1 MCAAAGATAQTKSA
15 VPAPA
20 ADTVLLSETADGDY
34 IVRRFIVKSRGDADY
49 SIRYQINLATLNAA
63 LNGNPQ
69 ELDGLNA
76 FVDNLVKDTLR
87 QVCAVTI
94 TGYSSPDGPLK
105 FNEAL
110 AAKRAGDFKAYV
122 DRKYDFSKKYKV
134 TVNSVA
140 EDWETCRAL
149 VAQSSMPDRQS
160 VLNVIDGKQSS
171 DQKELALKKMPAAWS
186 YLKKNVLPK
195 LRRVELT
202 IGYGAGNIVEQRTMI
217 PKPKPAPQ
225 PQPAQPAEPYVVVD
239 EQVNGI
245 IVEMPDRHE
254 YKKEVREESRE
265 VKKEARA
272 AERLAKKEAREAQ
285 KIVRQQEKAA
295 KKIAKKEAKAAKK
308 AGRIAAEGMSYA
320 LVENGVGALVE
331 VNCETDFCAKSDLF
345 VAFVKD
351 IAKAVL
357 DNDPADV
364 DALMNCKYPGTELTV
379 SETMP
384 EKVMSIGENLQIRRF
399 VRYAENTSVAYV
411 HAGGKI
417 GVLVNLAVEGV
428 DASEIGKNVAMQIA
442 ALNPRFWD
450 KSQVT
455 EDVLAEEKKIALAL
469 MDSDPKMASKPAQV
483 KEKIVMGKM
492 NKFYEEN
499 CLLQQAFVKDGDV
512 SVEQYMNNA
521 AKALGGKVSF
531 NTAVRFEKGEGLEKR
546 NDDFASEVANM
557 VK

>member
-76 FVDNLVKDTLR
+76 FVGNLVKDTLR

-160 VLNVIDGKQSS
+160 VLNIIDGRQSS
-171 DQKELALKKMPAAWS
+171 DQKELAFKKMPAAWS

-202 IGYGAGNIVEQRTMI
+202 IGYGAGSIVEQRTMI
-217 PKPKPAPQ
+217 PK
-225 PQPAQPAEPYVVVD
+225 PAQPAEPYVVVD

-308 AGRIAAEGMSYA
+308 A
-320 LVENGVGALVE
+320 
-331 VNCETDFCAKSDLF
+331 
-345 VAFVKD
+345 
-351 IAKAVL
+351 
-357 DNDPADV
+357 
-364 DALMNCKYPGTELTV
+364 
-379 SETMP
+379 
-384 EKVMSIGENLQIRRF
+384 EK
-399 VRYAENTSVAYV
+399 
-411 HAGGKI
+411 
-417 GVLVNLAVEGV
+417 
-428 DASEIGKNVAMQIA
+428 
-442 ALNPRFWD
+442 
-450 KSQVT
+450 
-455 EDVLAEEKKIALAL
+455 
-469 MDSDPKMASKPAQV
+469 
-483 KEKIVMGKM
+483 
-492 NKFYEEN
+492 
-499 CLLQQAFVKDGDV
+499 
-512 SVEQYMNNA
+512 A
-521 AKALGGKVSF
+521 AKK
-531 NTAVRFEKGEGLEKR
+531 TYKKLEK
-546 NDDFASEVANM
+546 M
-557 VK
+557 

>member
-20 ADTVLLSETADGDY
+20 ADTVLLSETTDGDY

-49 SIRYQINLATLNAA
+49 SIRYQINLATLNAT
-63 LNGNPQ
+63 LNGNSQ

-76 FVDNLVKDTLR
+76 FAGNLAKDSLR

-110 AAKRAGDFKAYV
+110 AAKAYV
-122 DRKYDFSKKYKV
+122 DKKYDFSKKYDV

-160 VLNVIDGKQSS
+160 VLNVIDGKQSP
-171 DQKELALKKMPAAWS
+171 DQKEMALKKMPAAWN

-245 IVEMPDRHE
+245 IVEMPDEHE
-254 YKKEVREESRE
+254 YKKEMREESRE

-272 AERLAKKEAREAQ
+272 AEKLAKKEAREAQ

-308 AGRIAAEGMSYA
+308 A
-320 LVENGVGALVE
+320 
-331 VNCETDFCAKSDLF
+331 
-345 VAFVKD
+345 
-351 IAKAVL
+351 
-357 DNDPADV
+357 
-364 DALMNCKYPGTELTV
+364 
-379 SETMP
+379 
-384 EKVMSIGENLQIRRF
+384 EK
-399 VRYAENTSVAYV
+399 
-411 HAGGKI
+411 
-417 GVLVNLAVEGV
+417 
-428 DASEIGKNVAMQIA
+428 
-442 ALNPRFWD
+442 
-450 KSQVT
+450 
-455 EDVLAEEKKIALAL
+455 
-469 MDSDPKMASKPAQV
+469 
-483 KEKIVMGKM
+483 
-492 NKFYEEN
+492 
-499 CLLQQAFVKDGDV
+499 
-512 SVEQYMNNA
+512 A
-521 AKALGGKVSF
+521 AKK
-531 NTAVRFEKGEGLEKR
+531 TYKELEK
-546 NDDFASEVANM
+546 M
-557 VK
+557 